1 MEARSKLKWRYML
14 ASVGVGVAIMLLK
27 FYAYWVTGSAA
38 IFSDALE
45 SIINVLAAGFGLY
58 AVRLS
63 EQPRDEGHPYGHG
76 KVEFIAA
83 GFEGGLIVMAGGGI
97 LFKGGQSLL
106 DPSHTLQALDTGL
119 LFTVIAM
126 LANLGMGLALI
137 RAGKRHHSL
146 TLQADGHHLLSDTWS
161 SVGLVVGL
169 GIIYFTHW
177 YWADGVIAL
186 AMGLLVVY
194 QGLRLVRQSLA
205 GLMDESDA
213 GSLQK
218 ILDILN
224 QHRKQAWI
232 DIHNLRVVRH
242 GADVH
247 IDCHVTLP
255 WYYSLAQAH
264 DEMHAIEDTLRFHL
278 KTRVEIFIHA
288 DPCIPASCSI
298 CTLTDCTVR
307 TQPLEEKQPWTL
319 ANTLPNAKHGTKG

>member
-1 MEARSKLKWRYML
+1 MKARSTIKWRYML
-14 ASVGVGVAIMLLK
+14 ASVAVGVGIMLLK

-45 SIINVLAAGFGLY
+45 SIINVLAAAFGLY

-97 LFKGGQSLL
+97 LYKGSQSLL
-106 DPSHTLQALDTGL
+106 DPSHTLQALDVGL

-137 RAGKRHHSL
+137 RAGKQHHSL

-161 SVGLVVGL
+161 SVGLVAGL

-177 YWADGVIAL
+177 YWADGVIAIL
-186 AMGLLVVY
+186 MGLLVVY
-194 QGLRLVRQSLA
+194 QGLRLVRKSLA
-205 GLMDESDA
+205 GLMDESDEA
-213 GSLQK
+213 SLQK
-218 ILDILN
+218 ILDVLN
-224 QHRKQAWI
+224 KHRKPAWI

-255 WYYSLAQAH
+255 WYYTLAQAH
-264 DEMHAIEDTLRFHL
+264 DEMHAVEDTLRYHL
-278 KTRVEIFIHA
+278 GTRVEIFIHA
-288 DPCIPASCSI
+288 DPCIPASCTI
-298 CTLTDCTVR
+298 CTLADCNVR
-307 TQPLEEKQPWTL
+307 QQPFKQRLDWTL
-319 ANTLPNAKHGTKG
+319 ANTLPNAKHGL